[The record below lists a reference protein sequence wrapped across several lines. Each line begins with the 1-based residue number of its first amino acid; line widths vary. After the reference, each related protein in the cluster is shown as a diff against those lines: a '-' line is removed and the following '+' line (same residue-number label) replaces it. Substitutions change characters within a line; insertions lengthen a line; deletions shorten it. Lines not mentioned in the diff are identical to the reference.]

1 MFETHKCNEIGFAE
15 IKALKSAMSSAVTF
29 AMDLMPEGREKAVF
43 KTKIEEA
50 VFFGTKAVASKPE
63 NHTEVTNY

>member
-1 MFETHKCNEIGFAE
+1 MFETHKCNESGFAE
-15 IKALKSAMSSAVTF
+15 IATFKTQIAHALREV
-29 AMDLMPEGREKAVF
+29 DGLLPEGREKSIF

-50 VFFGTKAVASKPE
+50 IFFGTKSIASKPE